1 MNYHD
6 MAPSDVVVA
15 AALAKAEESPLRD
28 RCAILRAV
36 AEITSQRDLAK
47 QLHAE
52 ADALEASQHRTRQLV
67 LSFRAHAETSGR
79 A

>member
-1 MNYHD
+1 MNYHE

-28 RCAILRAV
+28 RCAIMRAV
-36 AEITSQRDLAK
+36 AEITDQRELARH
-47 QLHAE
+47 LATE
-52 ADALEASQHRTRQLV
+52 ADALEASQHRTTQLV
-67 LSFRAHAETSGR
+67 LSFRARAETSGR